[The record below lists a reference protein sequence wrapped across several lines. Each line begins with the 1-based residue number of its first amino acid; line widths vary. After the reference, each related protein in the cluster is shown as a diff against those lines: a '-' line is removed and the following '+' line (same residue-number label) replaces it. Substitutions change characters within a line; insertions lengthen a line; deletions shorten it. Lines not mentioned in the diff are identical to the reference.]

1 MKHNGPCLKN
11 VTLTLAKRRYKMITI
26 NESKRTEVTIE
37 YIHNDIFI
45 IKEWSKKTGNCTDT
59 IYLNKSDINA
69 IKMYGDKK

>member
-1 MKHNGPCLKN
+1 
-11 VTLTLAKRRYKMITI
+11 MITI
-26 NESKRTEVTIE
+26 KESKRTEVTIE

-69 IKMYGDKK
+69 IKMYGDKKW